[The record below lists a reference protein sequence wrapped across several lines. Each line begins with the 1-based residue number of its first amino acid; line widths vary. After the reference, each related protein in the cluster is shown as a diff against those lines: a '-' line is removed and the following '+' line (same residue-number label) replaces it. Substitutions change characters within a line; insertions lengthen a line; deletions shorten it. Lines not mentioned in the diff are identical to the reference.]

1 MPHRHTQVFETVAK
15 PQVVSKTKNTHTA
28 FDRIRFIHR
37 FISDLTF
44 SSRQRLH
51 QTWPS
56 QLLDIWS
63 GTTCW
68 QIPKC
73 RPGPT
78 WSFWESVLPDWNAVR
93 SCPLRNTLLS
103 QLWCVMI
110 CTLPWMDTWTH
121 DHQTTKKKTTF
132 FVLFQGGKWFMTL
145 CYSSLSKCGATLR
158 PEYIHWDGVLGGRDS
173 GPRHKD
179 SVFFRCG
186 TESDSGCLQSKRF
199 RYLIV
204 YVLCGVLLLRLLA
217 MSRIFFCFITVD
229 ATWDGYADI
238 AMRQEGTLTGEHL
251 PNKAIQLFSKG
262 AYPFFV
268 WHIIRNSLKLFPI
281 LSFPVLSHDT
291 AEDWEDHVEIAC
303 HKVTDLHGS
312 NPARTQATENIP
324 QPGDG
329 VQGGHAADGNPD
341 SVKVASQALVG
352 WKFLQ
357 LMFFWLWILL
367 VISSYPYWFCP
378 GTYCSAG
385 SHAVCNAKKE
395 TAKTKNGY
403 FLVAGNLKQRT
414 AFQRWTCWSQRCF
427 ENLEG
432 EKTQRSLCNWVWE
445 SLLLAWRHPNFGRL
459 QTKIAMSKVSTGKR
473 LILFFELSLFWS
485 RSWAQRFNQIYA
497 WSTGSSWIGGLAK
510 VWVLFTVLSSW
521 ALLSIM
527 TGVVSDN
534 MLEVGSSWNIM
545 EPYGCEMVRW
555 WDDHVSCVFP
565 PLGSKTFA
573 GSPTPR
579 EERRGKGRAP
589 SPGRQDDPR
598 CRGSKVFVFGKMST
612 CRIRMRTTSDPVTQW
627 SIPRS

>member
-1 MPHRHTQVFETVAK
+1 
-15 PQVVSKTKNTHTA
+15 
-28 FDRIRFIHR
+28 
-37 FISDLTF
+37 
-44 SSRQRLH
+44 
-51 QTWPS
+51 
-56 QLLDIWS
+56 
-63 GTTCW
+63 
-68 QIPKC
+68 
-73 RPGPT
+73 
-78 WSFWESVLPDWNAVR
+78 
-93 SCPLRNTLLS
+93 
-103 QLWCVMI
+103 
-110 CTLPWMDTWTH
+110 
-121 DHQTTKKKTTF
+121 
-132 FVLFQGGKWFMTL
+132 
-145 CYSSLSKCGATLR
+145 
-158 PEYIHWDGVLGGRDS
+158 
-173 GPRHKD
+173 
-179 SVFFRCG
+179 
-186 TESDSGCLQSKRF
+186 
-199 RYLIV
+199 
-204 YVLCGVLLLRLLA
+204 
-217 MSRIFFCFITVD
+217 
-229 ATWDGYADI
+229 
-238 AMRQEGTLTGEHL
+238 MRQEGTLTGEHL

-291 AEDWEDHVEIAC
+291 AEDWEDHVEITY
-303 HKVTDLHGS
+303 HKVTDLHRS

-324 QPGDG
+324 QTGDG

-357 LMFFWLWILL
+357 LMFVWLWILL
-367 VISSYPYWFCP
+367 ALSIRYWSCP

-395 TAKTKNGY
+395 TAKTKNGC

-445 SLLLAWRHPNFGRL
+445 RLLLAWRHPNFGRL

-485 RSWAQRFNQIYA
+485 QSWAQRFNQIYA

-545 EPYGCEMVRW
+545 EPHGCEMMRW
-555 WDDHVSCVFP
+555 WDDHVSCFFSSFEIKNFHRFANSKRGKTRKRQSAFARVPRWSKMSWQQSVCFWQDVDMLQNSNEDYKWPSHLVKYSSQLAKMASWKSRRFQNLRSKQWLLNMLWHVVTVIACIVRVFP
-565 PLGSKTFA
+565 RPARTLLRWCLPPISSGSCRVLQTCCNLSAFDSFA
-573 GSPTPR
+573 WH
-579 EERRGKGRAP
+579 A
-589 SPGRQDDPR
+589 
-598 CRGSKVFVFGKMST
+598 
-612 CRIRMRTTSDPVTQW
+612 W
-627 SIPRS
+627 